1 MHDDASQKPLG
12 CFNDE
17 LTGCVMSEWVGLNP
31 KYYAFNYQASIQKNQ
46 KEYQKRL

>member
-1 MHDDASQKPLG
+1 MHDDASQKSLG
-12 CFNDE
+12 CLNDE